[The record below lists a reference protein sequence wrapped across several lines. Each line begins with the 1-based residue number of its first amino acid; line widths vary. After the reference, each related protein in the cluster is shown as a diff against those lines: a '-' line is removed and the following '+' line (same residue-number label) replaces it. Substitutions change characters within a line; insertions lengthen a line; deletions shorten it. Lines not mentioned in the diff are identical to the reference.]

1 MLETLFAKDPE
12 LLIPIIMA
20 ICGSLVGIIAIV
32 AHQWRN
38 LRQAEVEAALKQD
51 MLNRGLSVE
60 EIERVV
66 RASTNP
72 ANSKPAWGHNRKD
85 PISDNEYYLV
95 EKLVDE
101 GKSAEEIERIIKAVK
116 AGGRSAR
123 FESVERPVC

>member
-1 MLETLFAKDPE
+1 MIEKLFAEDPA

-20 ICGSLVGIIAIV
+20 LCGALVGIVAIL

-38 LRQAEVEAALKQD
+38 IRNAEVEAALKQD
-51 MLNRGLSVE
+51 MLTRGLSVD

-66 RASTNP
+66 RATNKSSK
-72 ANSKPAWGHNRKD
+72 SKPEWARNKKD

-101 GKSAEEIERIIKAVK
+101 GKSAEEIERIINAVK
-116 AGGRSAR
+116 AGGRSANMR
-123 FESVERPVC
+123 AAERV